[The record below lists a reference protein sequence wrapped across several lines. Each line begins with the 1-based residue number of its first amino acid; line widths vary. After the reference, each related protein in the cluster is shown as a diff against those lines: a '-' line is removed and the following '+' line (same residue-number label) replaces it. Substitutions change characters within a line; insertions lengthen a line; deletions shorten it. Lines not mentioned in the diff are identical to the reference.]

1 LILELIDLLENEA
14 LLTDQTPDDDPLKI
28 LIAGLHEAG
37 GDLSNR
43 PIDTILSDDEKQQI
57 HDNFDI
63 YFDYISAMYY
73 QNTTGASGVGET
85 KGAGKFMHSY
95 HAKRFL

>member
-1 LILELIDLLENEA
+1 M
-14 LLTDQTPDDDPLKI
+14 
-28 LIAGLHEAG
+28 
-37 GDLSNR
+37 
-43 PIDTILSDDEKQQI
+43 

-63 YFDYISAMYY
+63 YFDYISAIYY
-73 QNTTGASGVGET
+73 QKSTGASGVGET